1 MSWKA
6 SNGTSITKYRTLEA
20 AYQTGQLPSKSF
32 GIHVGSVDFNI
43 PASLTLGG
51 YDRSRCITDPIVSDD
66 IFVTLVGVSL
76 GIAAGNSSFI
86 NLPQGDTTSL
96 LQANGSA
103 VSELSIRP
111 NPGMPYIYLPRETCD
126 AIASHLPVT
135 YSRDFNVYFWNVSD
149 PAYER
154 IIRTPHYL
162 SFAFASGSGLTR
174 SIDVPFALLNLTMD
188 EPLMPTPTPYFPCSP
203 WLPSAAPYNFGRSFL
218 QAAFLAQNW
227 QAGKLYLAQAPG
239 PDHAAPDIQPIAYTD
254 TTLHSLPDAP
264 TWFSTWSGTFDALAE
279 TPTNTSST
287 TGSKGND
294 SSVSKG
300 TIAGAVIG
308 ALAGLALIISFL
320 LWLIRRHK
328 KTRAAVSHQETASI
342 ATETLPQYSE
352 HGRADQKVE
361 SGAEA
366 IHEVAADP
374 RPPAELNAN
383 QDSAKMDQK
392 NEPVELATE
401 ETRFRS

>member
-1 MSWKA
+1 M
-6 SNGTSITKYRTLEA
+6 
-20 AYQTGQLPSKSF
+20 SF
-32 GIHVGSVDFNI
+32 GVHVGSVDFNVSG
-43 PASLTLGG
+43 SLTLGG
-51 YDRSRCITDPIVSDD
+51 YDRSRCITEPIVSDD
-66 IFVTLVGVSL
+66 IFVTLVKVSL
-76 GIAAGNSSFI
+76 GIATGNSSFI
-86 NLPQGDTTSL
+86 DLPQGATTNL
-96 LQANGSA
+96 LQANGSV

-135 YSRDFNVYFWNVSD
+135 YSRDFNIYFWNVGD

-154 IIRTPHYL
+154 IVRSPHYL

-174 SIDVPFALLNLTMD
+174 SIDVPFALLNLTMG
-188 EPLMPTPTPYFPCSP
+188 EPLLSTPTPYFPCSP

-239 PDHAAPDIQPIAYTD
+239 PDHAAPDIQPIVDTE
-254 TTLHSLPDAP
+254 TTLRSLADAP
-264 TWFSTWSGTFDALAE
+264 TWFSTWSATYEALAKSS
-279 TPTNTSST
+279 NNSSST
-287 TGSKGND
+287 SKSD
-294 SSVSKG
+294 ESSGGVSKG

-308 ALAGLALIISFL
+308 ALAGIALILGFL

-328 KTRAAVSHQETASI
+328 KTRAAVAHQETASI
-342 ATETLPQYSE
+342 ATEPLPQYSDE
-352 HGRADQKVE
+352 GRADQKVE

-374 RPPAELNAN
+374 RPPAELDANGDNAKT
-383 QDSAKMDQK
+383 SRK
-392 NEPVELATE
+392 NEPMELATG
-401 ETRFRS
+401 ETQFRS